1 MELWKKSHC
10 TLKQPMQ
17 AQRRLVQQAV
27 CMLMNSLTLQLRK
40 RFGSDVKKL
49 LAQLAQEND
58 NVLLDA
64 VSWTLRNGFT

>member
-1 MELWKKSHC
+1 
-10 TLKQPMQ
+10 MQ

>member
-1 MELWKKSHC
+1 
-10 TLKQPMQ
+10 MQ

-27 CMLMNSLTLQLRK
+27 CMLVDSLTLQLRK

-64 VSWTLRNGFT
+64 VSWTLRNGFTLKN

>member
-1 MELWKKSHC
+1 
-10 TLKQPMQ
+10 MQ

-27 CMLMNSLTLQLRK
+27 CMLMDSLTLQLRK

-58 NVLLDA
+58 NLLLDA
-64 VSWTLRNGFT
+64 VSRTLRNGFTLKK